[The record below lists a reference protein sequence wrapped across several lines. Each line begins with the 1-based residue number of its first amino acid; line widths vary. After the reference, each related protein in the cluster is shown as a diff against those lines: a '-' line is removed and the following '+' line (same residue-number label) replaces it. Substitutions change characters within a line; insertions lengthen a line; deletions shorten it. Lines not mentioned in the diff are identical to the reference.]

1 MVVRMGWD
9 ARPRDPQRLRGFAIV
24 GVMIRRKR
32 MWLGWTQRVLG
43 AQAGID
49 QSVISRLENGRQY
62 GLHWK
67 RFADIAA
74 ALDGFDLVIRSRIEA
89 PPQRFAREPTTRPM
103 VIDLELGPED
113 DANEDED
120 DR

>member
-1 MVVRMGWD
+1 MGWD
-9 ARPRDPQRLRGFAIV
+9 VRPRDPQRLRGFAIV
-24 GVMIRRKR
+24 GRMIRRKR
-32 MWLGWTQRVLG
+32 MWLGWTQRMLG

-74 ALDGFDLVIRSRIEA
+74 ALDGFDLVQRSRIDA
-89 PPQRFAREPTTRPM
+89 LPQRRAHGPPRPA
-103 VIDLELGPED
+103 VIDLEL
-113 DANEDED
+113 
-120 DR
+120 DRQEVQQTERG